1 MIAEYWQ
8 AIRRFD
14 RDVLLYI
21 ASMALLGFA
30 VFGGIYPVLFNL
42 YLLRLGYGPEFV
54 GAVNSVGMLTFAAC
68 SLVSGAV
75 GQRLG
80 VRRTMVA
87 GLTLSMLACAA
98 LPLVEYVPEGIRA
111 GWLIGTALVRSSGF
125 ALNWVNAAPFLMEA
139 TRPEERTHAYAV
151 QSAASTLSGF
161 LGSLVAGVLPG
172 WFAGLLGATLDD
184 PAPYR
189 YPLWIAAALLAPA
202 VWAIL
207 SIREPEVSQQ
217 AAQGEGEGALP
228 LGLVAALALS
238 VFLLAAGVGA
248 PRSFYNVYLDDGL
261 QVATATI
268 GTLSAVGQ
276 LVASGAALTVPA
288 LSARWGHARVYTVA
302 SLGIAVGMLP
312 LALIPHWAAAGL
324 GYLGVIS
331 LSAITLPVINVYQ
344 MELVE
349 ARWRTTMSGITSMA
363 NGLSW
368 AAITFAG
375 GYVIA
380 AMGYRTLFLVGVG
393 ATVVGAAFFGICFW
407 RRQRSNGGF

>member
-1 MIAEYWQ
+1 MIAAYWQ

-42 YLLRLGYGPEFV
+42 YLLRLGHGPEFV
-54 GAVNSVGMLTFAAC
+54 GTVNSVGMFAFAAC
-68 SLVSGAV
+68 SLIAGTV

-98 LPLVEYVPEGIRA
+98 LPLVEYVPEGVRA
-111 GWLIGTALVRSSGF
+111 GWLIGTGFARSSGF
-125 ALNWVNAAPFLMEA
+125 ALYWVNARPFLMEA
-139 TRPEERTHAYAV
+139 TRPEERTYAYSV
-151 QSAASTLSGF
+151 QSAASTLAGF
-161 LGSLVAGVLPG
+161 AGSLLAGVLPG
-172 WFAGLLGATLDD
+172 WFAGMLGATLDD

-207 SIREPEVSQQ
+207 SIREPEVSRQEVQ
-217 AAQGEGEGALP
+217 VEGTDALP
-228 LGLVAALALS
+228 LGLIAALAVA

-261 QVATATI
+261 KVPTATI

-276 LVASGAALTVPA
+276 LVAAGAALSVPA

-302 SLGIAVGMLP
+302 SLGVAVGLLP

-324 GYLGVIS
+324 GYLIVMS

-349 ARWRTTMSGITSMA
+349 ARWRTAMSGITSMA

-368 AAITFAG
+368 ATITFAG

-380 AMGYRTLFLVGVG
+380 EMGYRTLFLTGVG
-393 ATVVGAAFFGICFW
+393 LTVAGAVFFGFSFG
-407 RRQRSNGGF
+407 RRQR